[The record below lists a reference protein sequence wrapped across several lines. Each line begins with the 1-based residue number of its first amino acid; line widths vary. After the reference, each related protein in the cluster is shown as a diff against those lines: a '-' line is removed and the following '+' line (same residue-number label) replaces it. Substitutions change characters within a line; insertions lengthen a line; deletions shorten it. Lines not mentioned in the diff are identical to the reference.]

1 MKNKEKQNLIRF
13 INSKELDN
21 FSYAIF
27 DLDQTLYDYEE
38 CNKIAIEKITKFM
51 KKEFGLD
58 EKMILESYMNSR
70 KTTNNGLKNTSSMHS
85 RFLYI
90 KKMLENLS
98 IDNKINYTV
107 EIYNLYWE
115 EFFKK
120 MQLFDWVEPTFKKLY
135 NKNITIMIATDFS
148 AKIQF
153 EKIKILKIEKYIETI
168 ITSQE
173 IGEEKPSTKFS
184 ERVMKLTNANSNAIF
199 YVGDNPKKDNFLSK
213 YGVKTFII

>member
-1 MKNKEKQNLIRF
+1 LKNKEKQNLIRF

>member
-27 DLDQTLYDYEE
+27 DLDQTLYNYEE

-58 EKMILESYMNSR
+58 KKMILESYMNSR
-70 KTTNNGLKNTSSMHS
+70 KTTNSSLKNTSRMHS

-98 IDNKINYTV
+98 IENKINYTV

-120 MQLFDWVEPTFKKLY
+120 MELFDWVESTFEKLY
-135 NKNITIMIATDFS
+135 NENITIMIATDFN

-153 EKIKILKIEKYIETI
+153 EKIKILY
-168 ITSQE
+168 
-173 IGEEKPSTKFS
+173 F
-184 ERVMKLTNANSNAIF
+184 RLDV
-199 YVGDNPKKDNFLSK
+199 
-213 YGVKTFII
+213 

>member
-1 MKNKEKQNLIRF
+1 MKNKEKQKLIRF
-13 INSKELDN
+13 INSKELDS

-27 DLDQTLYDYEE
+27 DLDQTLYNYEE

-58 EKMILESYMNSR
+58 KKMILESYMNSR
-70 KTTNNGLKNTSSMHS
+70 KTTNSSLKNTSSMHS

-98 IDNKINYTV
+98 IENKINYTV

-120 MQLFDWVEPTFKKLY
+120 MELFDWVESTFEKLY
-135 NKNITIMIATDFS
+135 NENITIMIATDFN

-153 EKIKILKIEKYIETI
+153 EKVKRLKIEKYIETI

-173 IGEEKPSTKFS
+173 IGEEKPSTKFAECIIKS
-184 ERVMKLTNANSNAIF
+184 TNANPNAVF

>member
-38 CNKIAIEKITKFM
+38 CNKIAIGKITKFM

>member
-120 MQLFDWVEPTFKKLY
+120 MQLFDWVESTFKKLY
-135 NKNITIMIATDFS
+135 NKNITIIIATDFS